1 MLKLI
6 VAVIAVLGFAGSVF
20 AQTPP
25 PAAPQDAAAVTQPAP
40 AAAAPKASKKAKK
53 HAKKHAK
60 KAKVDLGGQ
69 PASAPVNDPLAVPA
83 PAAK

>member
-25 PAAPQDAAAVTQPAP
+25 PAAPQDNAAMTQPAP
-40 AAAAPKASKKAKK
+40 AAAAPKAEKKAKK
-53 HAKKHAK
+53 VKKYAKKHAK

-69 PASAPVNDPLAVPA
+69 PASEPAPAPA

>member
-25 PAAPQDAAAVTQPAP
+25 AAVPQDSAAVTQPAP
-40 AAAAPKASKKAKK
+40 VVAAPKAAKHGKK

-69 PASAPVNDPLAVPA
+69 PASAPA